1 MDEKM
6 EIRLVN
12 PTEDGFLQRID
23 WNKAELEENVR
34 SIVAAYQGLVY
45 TEDTVSDAKND
56 RAALRKL
63 LNEIEDR
70 RKLVKKKCME
80 PYEVFESDLKDV
92 TALIKEQISIIDGQ
106 VKEYENSVKEE
117 KKARLQDVYAE
128 AIGELA
134 EVLPFERVFEAQY
147 LNVSF
152 KESKAATEIQEKVQR
167 VKSDLAAIDAL
178 DSKYKLNAGELS
190 DEWTEFEFTSYATPS
205 YFYTYFY
212 NYVANTTVY
221 ITDVEIL
228 GYMSAYSESQLTILK
243 DSIESEVK
251 RATAQEGTLSSSI
264 KQNAESITSKVSK
277 GEMGSYITQYYNN
290 VIIAFNKNS
299 KYVQINPG
307 EIAIYNYGVENSKK
321 RAVFDQNGS
330 HYWRDGYY
338 VGKIGTN
345 TLNSDN
351 SKKGLNFDL
360 EWPGAYMTWAAQ
372 DYSGA
377 SSYTM
382 KWTYVQKNKG
392 WSDYTAGR
400 LHAGCDIDMHN
411 WTLRN
416 VSWPDGSI
424 NGTLRFVQIISMN
437 SDGTAGQWS
446 SNCLMQFKNGIL
458 IKGTWYG

>member
-34 SIVAAYQGLVY
+34 SIVAAYQGLAY

-152 KESKAATEIQEKVQR
+152 KESKAATEIREKVQR

-178 DSKYKLNAGELS
+178 DSKYKLNAKDVYVRTLDMSKAMAENARLIK
-190 DEWTEFEFTSYATPS
+190 FEEQMEADRKRK
-205 YFYTYFY
+205 
-212 NYVANTTVY
+212 AEEEEERRRAEAEEHRRQEAER
-221 ITDVEIL
+221 IAAERAKREKALVEQQTQEER
-228 GYMSAYSESQLTILK
+228 ASESGYNTPVPDKTADAESEEPAEKPAEKEVLPEEKKYKATFYAIGTLQQLK
-243 DSIESEVK
+243 DL
-251 RATAQEGTLSSSI
+251 QEYMKEHNI
-264 KQNAESITSKVSK
+264 Q
-277 GEMGSYITQYYNN
+277 
-290 VIIAFNKNS
+290 F
-299 KYVQINPG
+299 
-307 EIAIYNYGVENSKK
+307 
-321 RAVFDQNGS
+321 
-330 HYWRDGYY
+330 
-338 VGKIGTN
+338 GK
-345 TLNSDN
+345 
-351 SKKGLNFDL
+351 
-360 EWPGAYMTWAAQ
+360 
-372 DYSGA
+372 
-377 SSYTM
+377 
-382 KWTYVQKNKG
+382 
-392 WSDYTAGR
+392 AG
-400 LHAGCDIDMHN
+400 
-411 WTLRN
+411 
-416 VSWPDGSI
+416 
-424 NGTLRFVQIISMN
+424 
-437 SDGTAGQWS
+437 
-446 SNCLMQFKNGIL
+446 K
-458 IKGTWYG
+458 

>member
-70 RKLVKKKCME
+70 RKLIKKKCME

-178 DSKYKLNAGELS
+178 DSKYKLNAKDVYVRTLDMSKAMAENARLIK
-190 DEWTEFEFTSYATPS
+190 FEEQMEADRKRKAEEEERRRAEAEERRRQEAERIAAERAEREKALVEQQTQEERTSEAGYDTPVPDKTADAQSEEPAEKPAEKEVLPEEKKYKATFYAIGT
-205 YFYTYFY
+205 
-212 NYVANTTVY
+212 
-221 ITDVEIL
+221 L
-228 GYMSAYSESQLTILK
+228 QQLK
-243 DSIESEVK
+243 DL
-251 RATAQEGTLSSSI
+251 QEYMKEHNI
-264 KQNAESITSKVSK
+264 Q
-277 GEMGSYITQYYNN
+277 
-290 VIIAFNKNS
+290 F
-299 KYVQINPG
+299 
-307 EIAIYNYGVENSKK
+307 
-321 RAVFDQNGS
+321 
-330 HYWRDGYY
+330 
-338 VGKIGTN
+338 GK
-345 TLNSDN
+345 
-351 SKKGLNFDL
+351 
-360 EWPGAYMTWAAQ
+360 
-372 DYSGA
+372 
-377 SSYTM
+377 
-382 KWTYVQKNKG
+382 
-392 WSDYTAGR
+392 AG
-400 LHAGCDIDMHN
+400 
-411 WTLRN
+411 
-416 VSWPDGSI
+416 
-424 NGTLRFVQIISMN
+424 
-437 SDGTAGQWS
+437 
-446 SNCLMQFKNGIL
+446 K
-458 IKGTWYG
+458 

>member
-178 DSKYKLNAGELS
+178 DSKYKLNAKDVYVRTLDMSKAMAENARLIK
-190 DEWTEFEFTSYATPS
+190 FEEQMEADRKRKAEEEERRRQEAERIAAERAEREKALVEQQTQEERTSEAGYDTPVPDKTADAQSEEPAEKPAEKEVLPEEKKYKATFYAIGT
-205 YFYTYFY
+205 
-212 NYVANTTVY
+212 
-221 ITDVEIL
+221 L
-228 GYMSAYSESQLTILK
+228 QQLK
-243 DSIESEVK
+243 DL
-251 RATAQEGTLSSSI
+251 QEYMKEHNI
-264 KQNAESITSKVSK
+264 Q
-277 GEMGSYITQYYNN
+277 
-290 VIIAFNKNS
+290 F
-299 KYVQINPG
+299 
-307 EIAIYNYGVENSKK
+307 
-321 RAVFDQNGS
+321 
-330 HYWRDGYY
+330 
-338 VGKIGTN
+338 GK
-345 TLNSDN
+345 
-351 SKKGLNFDL
+351 
-360 EWPGAYMTWAAQ
+360 
-372 DYSGA
+372 
-377 SSYTM
+377 
-382 KWTYVQKNKG
+382 
-392 WSDYTAGR
+392 AG
-400 LHAGCDIDMHN
+400 
-411 WTLRN
+411 
-416 VSWPDGSI
+416 
-424 NGTLRFVQIISMN
+424 
-437 SDGTAGQWS
+437 
-446 SNCLMQFKNGIL
+446 K
-458 IKGTWYG
+458 

>member
-152 KESKAATEIQEKVQR
+152 KESKAATEIREKVQR

-178 DSKYKLNAGELS
+178 DSKYKLNAKDVYVRTLDMSKAMAENARLIK
-190 DEWTEFEFTSYATPS
+190 FEEQMEADRKRK
-205 YFYTYFY
+205 
-212 NYVANTTVY
+212 AEEEERRRAEAEECRRQEAER
-221 ITDVEIL
+221 IAAERAKREKALVEQQTQEERT
-228 GYMSAYSESQLTILK
+228 SESGYDTPVPDKTADAQSEEPAEKPAEKEVLPEEKKYKATFYAIGTLQQLK
-243 DSIESEVK
+243 DL
-251 RATAQEGTLSSSI
+251 QEYMKEHNI
-264 KQNAESITSKVSK
+264 Q
-277 GEMGSYITQYYNN
+277 
-290 VIIAFNKNS
+290 F
-299 KYVQINPG
+299 
-307 EIAIYNYGVENSKK
+307 
-321 RAVFDQNGS
+321 
-330 HYWRDGYY
+330 
-338 VGKIGTN
+338 GK
-345 TLNSDN
+345 
-351 SKKGLNFDL
+351 
-360 EWPGAYMTWAAQ
+360 
-372 DYSGA
+372 
-377 SSYTM
+377 
-382 KWTYVQKNKG
+382 
-392 WSDYTAGR
+392 AG
-400 LHAGCDIDMHN
+400 
-411 WTLRN
+411 
-416 VSWPDGSI
+416 
-424 NGTLRFVQIISMN
+424 
-437 SDGTAGQWS
+437 
-446 SNCLMQFKNGIL
+446 K
-458 IKGTWYG
+458 

>member
-178 DSKYKLNAGELS
+178 DSKYKLNAKDVYVRTLDMSKAMAENAGLIK
-190 DEWTEFEFTSYATPS
+190 FEEQMEADRKRKAEEEERRRAEAEERRRQEAERIAAERAEREKALVEQQTQEERTSEAGYDTPVPDKTADAQSEEPAEKPAEKEVLPEEKKYKATFYAIGT
-205 YFYTYFY
+205 
-212 NYVANTTVY
+212 
-221 ITDVEIL
+221 L
-228 GYMSAYSESQLTILK
+228 QQLK
-243 DSIESEVK
+243 DL
-251 RATAQEGTLSSSI
+251 QEYMKEHNI
-264 KQNAESITSKVSK
+264 Q
-277 GEMGSYITQYYNN
+277 
-290 VIIAFNKNS
+290 F
-299 KYVQINPG
+299 
-307 EIAIYNYGVENSKK
+307 
-321 RAVFDQNGS
+321 
-330 HYWRDGYY
+330 
-338 VGKIGTN
+338 GK
-345 TLNSDN
+345 
-351 SKKGLNFDL
+351 
-360 EWPGAYMTWAAQ
+360 
-372 DYSGA
+372 
-377 SSYTM
+377 
-382 KWTYVQKNKG
+382 
-392 WSDYTAGR
+392 AG
-400 LHAGCDIDMHN
+400 
-411 WTLRN
+411 
-416 VSWPDGSI
+416 
-424 NGTLRFVQIISMN
+424 
-437 SDGTAGQWS
+437 
-446 SNCLMQFKNGIL
+446 K
-458 IKGTWYG
+458 

>member
-92 TALIKEQISIIDGQ
+92 MALIKEQISIIDGQ

-128 AIGELA
+128 EIGELA

-178 DSKYKLNAGELS
+178 DSKYKLNAKDVYVRTLDMSKAMAENARLIK
-190 DEWTEFEFTSYATPS
+190 FEEQMEADRKRK
-205 YFYTYFY
+205 
-212 NYVANTTVY
+212 AEEEERRRAEAEECRRQEAER
-221 ITDVEIL
+221 IAAERAKREKALVEQQTQEERT
-228 GYMSAYSESQLTILK
+228 SESGYDTPVPDKTADAQSEEPAEKPAEKEVLPEEKKYKATFYAIGTLQQLK
-243 DSIESEVK
+243 DL
-251 RATAQEGTLSSSI
+251 QEYMKEHNI
-264 KQNAESITSKVSK
+264 Q
-277 GEMGSYITQYYNN
+277 
-290 VIIAFNKNS
+290 F
-299 KYVQINPG
+299 
-307 EIAIYNYGVENSKK
+307 
-321 RAVFDQNGS
+321 
-330 HYWRDGYY
+330 
-338 VGKIGTN
+338 GK
-345 TLNSDN
+345 
-351 SKKGLNFDL
+351 
-360 EWPGAYMTWAAQ
+360 
-372 DYSGA
+372 
-377 SSYTM
+377 
-382 KWTYVQKNKG
+382 
-392 WSDYTAGR
+392 AG
-400 LHAGCDIDMHN
+400 
-411 WTLRN
+411 
-416 VSWPDGSI
+416 
-424 NGTLRFVQIISMN
+424 
-437 SDGTAGQWS
+437 
-446 SNCLMQFKNGIL
+446 K
-458 IKGTWYG
+458 

>member
-80 PYEVFESDLKDV
+80 PYDVFESDLKDV

-128 AIGELA
+128 VIGELA

-178 DSKYKLNAGELS
+178 DSKYKLNAKDVYVRTLDMSKAMAENARLIK
-190 DEWTEFEFTSYATPS
+190 FEEQMEAE
-205 YFYTYFY
+205 
-212 NYVANTTVY
+212 ARAEEAEKCRRQEAER
-221 ITDVEIL
+221 IAAERAEREKALVEQQTQEER
-228 GYMSAYSESQLTILK
+228 ASESGYDTPVPDKTADVQSEEPAEKPAEKEVLPEEKKYKATFYAIGTFQQLK
-243 DSIESEVK
+243 DL
-251 RATAQEGTLSSSI
+251 QEYMKEHNI
-264 KQNAESITSKVSK
+264 Q
-277 GEMGSYITQYYNN
+277 
-290 VIIAFNKNS
+290 F
-299 KYVQINPG
+299 
-307 EIAIYNYGVENSKK
+307 
-321 RAVFDQNGS
+321 
-330 HYWRDGYY
+330 
-338 VGKIGTN
+338 GK
-345 TLNSDN
+345 
-351 SKKGLNFDL
+351 
-360 EWPGAYMTWAAQ
+360 
-372 DYSGA
+372 
-377 SSYTM
+377 
-382 KWTYVQKNKG
+382 
-392 WSDYTAGR
+392 AG
-400 LHAGCDIDMHN
+400 
-411 WTLRN
+411 
-416 VSWPDGSI
+416 
-424 NGTLRFVQIISMN
+424 
-437 SDGTAGQWS
+437 
-446 SNCLMQFKNGIL
+446 K
-458 IKGTWYG
+458 

>member
-12 PTEDGFLQRID
+12 PTEDGFLQKID

-117 KKARLQDVYAE
+117 KNARLQDVYTE

-152 KESKAATEIQEKVQR
+152 KESKVATEIQEKIQR

-178 DSKYKLNAGELS
+178 DSKYKLNAKDVYVRTLDMSQAMAENARLIK
-190 DEWTEFEFTSYATPS
+190 FEEQMEADRMRK
-205 YFYTYFY
+205 
-212 NYVANTTVY
+212 AEEEERRR
-221 ITDVEIL
+221 VEAEARAKEAEERRRQEAERIAAERAEREKAL
-228 GYMSAYSESQLTILK
+228 AEQQAQEERASESGYNAPVPDKTADVQSEEPAEKPAEKEALPEEKKYKATFYAIGTLQQLK
-243 DSIESEVK
+243 DL
-251 RATAQEGTLSSSI
+251 QEYMKEHNI
-264 KQNAESITSKVSK
+264 Q
-277 GEMGSYITQYYNN
+277 
-290 VIIAFNKNS
+290 F
-299 KYVQINPG
+299 
-307 EIAIYNYGVENSKK
+307 
-321 RAVFDQNGS
+321 
-330 HYWRDGYY
+330 
-338 VGKIGTN
+338 GK
-345 TLNSDN
+345 
-351 SKKGLNFDL
+351 
-360 EWPGAYMTWAAQ
+360 
-372 DYSGA
+372 
-377 SSYTM
+377 
-382 KWTYVQKNKG
+382 
-392 WSDYTAGR
+392 AG
-400 LHAGCDIDMHN
+400 
-411 WTLRN
+411 
-416 VSWPDGSI
+416 
-424 NGTLRFVQIISMN
+424 
-437 SDGTAGQWS
+437 
-446 SNCLMQFKNGIL
+446 K
-458 IKGTWYG
+458 

>member
-152 KESKAATEIQEKVQR
+152 KESKAATEIREKVQR

-178 DSKYKLNAGELS
+178 DSKYKLNAKDVYVRTLDMSKAMAENARLI
-190 DEWTEFEFTSYATPS
+190 EFEEQMEADRKRK
-205 YFYTYFY
+205 
-212 NYVANTTVY
+212 AEEEERRRAEAEERRRQEAER
-221 ITDVEIL
+221 IAAERAEREKALVEQQTQEERT
-228 GYMSAYSESQLTILK
+228 SESGYDTPVPDKTADAQSEEPAEKPAEKEEEKKYKATFYAIGTLQQLK
-243 DSIESEVK
+243 DL
-251 RATAQEGTLSSSI
+251 QEYMKEHNI
-264 KQNAESITSKVSK
+264 Q
-277 GEMGSYITQYYNN
+277 
-290 VIIAFNKNS
+290 F
-299 KYVQINPG
+299 
-307 EIAIYNYGVENSKK
+307 
-321 RAVFDQNGS
+321 
-330 HYWRDGYY
+330 
-338 VGKIGTN
+338 GK
-345 TLNSDN
+345 
-351 SKKGLNFDL
+351 
-360 EWPGAYMTWAAQ
+360 
-372 DYSGA
+372 
-377 SSYTM
+377 
-382 KWTYVQKNKG
+382 
-392 WSDYTAGR
+392 AG
-400 LHAGCDIDMHN
+400 
-411 WTLRN
+411 
-416 VSWPDGSI
+416 
-424 NGTLRFVQIISMN
+424 
-437 SDGTAGQWS
+437 
-446 SNCLMQFKNGIL
+446 K
-458 IKGTWYG
+458 

>member
-178 DSKYKLNAGELS
+178 DSKYKLNAKDVYVRTLDMSKAMAENARLIK
-190 DEWTEFEFTSYATPS
+190 FEEQMEADRKRKAEEEERRRAEAEERRRQEAERIAAERAEREKALVEQQTQEERTSEAGYDTPVPDKTADAQSEEPAEKPAEKEALPEEKKYKAT
-205 YFYTYFY
+205 FYTIG
-212 NYVANTTVY
+212 T
-221 ITDVEIL
+221 L
-228 GYMSAYSESQLTILK
+228 QQLK
-243 DSIESEVK
+243 DL
-251 RATAQEGTLSSSI
+251 QEYMKEHNI
-264 KQNAESITSKVSK
+264 Q
-277 GEMGSYITQYYNN
+277 
-290 VIIAFNKNS
+290 F
-299 KYVQINPG
+299 
-307 EIAIYNYGVENSKK
+307 
-321 RAVFDQNGS
+321 
-330 HYWRDGYY
+330 
-338 VGKIGTN
+338 GK
-345 TLNSDN
+345 
-351 SKKGLNFDL
+351 
-360 EWPGAYMTWAAQ
+360 
-372 DYSGA
+372 
-377 SSYTM
+377 
-382 KWTYVQKNKG
+382 
-392 WSDYTAGR
+392 AG
-400 LHAGCDIDMHN
+400 
-411 WTLRN
+411 
-416 VSWPDGSI
+416 
-424 NGTLRFVQIISMN
+424 
-437 SDGTAGQWS
+437 
-446 SNCLMQFKNGIL
+446 K
-458 IKGTWYG
+458 

>member
-178 DSKYKLNAGELS
+178 DSKYKLNAKDVYVRTLDMSKAMAENARLIK
-190 DEWTEFEFTSYATPS
+190 FEEQMEADRKRK
-205 YFYTYFY
+205 
-212 NYVANTTVY
+212 AEEEERRRAEAEERRRQEAER
-221 ITDVEIL
+221 IAAERAEREKALVEQQTQEER
-228 GYMSAYSESQLTILK
+228 ASESGYDTPVPDKTADAQSEEPAEKPAEKEVLPEEKKYKATFYAIGTLQQLK
-243 DSIESEVK
+243 DL
-251 RATAQEGTLSSSI
+251 QEYMKEHNI
-264 KQNAESITSKVSK
+264 Q
-277 GEMGSYITQYYNN
+277 
-290 VIIAFNKNS
+290 F
-299 KYVQINPG
+299 
-307 EIAIYNYGVENSKK
+307 
-321 RAVFDQNGS
+321 
-330 HYWRDGYY
+330 
-338 VGKIGTN
+338 GK
-345 TLNSDN
+345 
-351 SKKGLNFDL
+351 
-360 EWPGAYMTWAAQ
+360 
-372 DYSGA
+372 
-377 SSYTM
+377 
-382 KWTYVQKNKG
+382 
-392 WSDYTAGR
+392 AG
-400 LHAGCDIDMHN
+400 
-411 WTLRN
+411 
-416 VSWPDGSI
+416 
-424 NGTLRFVQIISMN
+424 
-437 SDGTAGQWS
+437 
-446 SNCLMQFKNGIL
+446 K
-458 IKGTWYG
+458 

>member
-34 SIVAAYQGLVY
+34 SIVAAYQGLAY

-147 LNVSF
+147 LNASF
-152 KESKAATEIQEKVQR
+152 KESKAATEIREKVQR

-178 DSKYKLNAGELS
+178 DSKYKLNAKDVYVRTLDMSKAMAENARLIK
-190 DEWTEFEFTSYATPS
+190 FEEQMEADRKRK
-205 YFYTYFY
+205 
-212 NYVANTTVY
+212 AEEEERRRAEAEEHRRQEAER
-221 ITDVEIL
+221 IAAERAKREKALVEQQTQEER
-228 GYMSAYSESQLTILK
+228 ASESGYDTPVPDKTADAESEEPAEKPAEKEVLPEEKKYKATFYAIGTLQQLK
-243 DSIESEVK
+243 DL
-251 RATAQEGTLSSSI
+251 QEYMKEHNI
-264 KQNAESITSKVSK
+264 Q
-277 GEMGSYITQYYNN
+277 
-290 VIIAFNKNS
+290 F
-299 KYVQINPG
+299 
-307 EIAIYNYGVENSKK
+307 
-321 RAVFDQNGS
+321 
-330 HYWRDGYY
+330 
-338 VGKIGTN
+338 GK
-345 TLNSDN
+345 
-351 SKKGLNFDL
+351 
-360 EWPGAYMTWAAQ
+360 
-372 DYSGA
+372 
-377 SSYTM
+377 
-382 KWTYVQKNKG
+382 
-392 WSDYTAGR
+392 AG
-400 LHAGCDIDMHN
+400 
-411 WTLRN
+411 
-416 VSWPDGSI
+416 
-424 NGTLRFVQIISMN
+424 
-437 SDGTAGQWS
+437 
-446 SNCLMQFKNGIL
+446 K
-458 IKGTWYG
+458 

>member
-178 DSKYKLNAGELS
+178 DSKYKLNAKDVYVRTLDMSQAMAENARLIK
-190 DEWTEFEFTSYATPS
+190 FEEQMEADRKRK
-205 YFYTYFY
+205 
-212 NYVANTTVY
+212 AEEEERRRAEAEAKEAEERRRQEAER
-221 ITDVEIL
+221 IDAERAEREKALVEQQTQEER
-228 GYMSAYSESQLTILK
+228 ASESGYDTPVPDKTADVQSEEPAEKPAEKEVLPEEKKYKATFYAIGTFQQLK
-243 DSIESEVK
+243 DL
-251 RATAQEGTLSSSI
+251 QEYMKEHNI
-264 KQNAESITSKVSK
+264 Q
-277 GEMGSYITQYYNN
+277 
-290 VIIAFNKNS
+290 F
-299 KYVQINPG
+299 
-307 EIAIYNYGVENSKK
+307 
-321 RAVFDQNGS
+321 
-330 HYWRDGYY
+330 
-338 VGKIGTN
+338 GK
-345 TLNSDN
+345 
-351 SKKGLNFDL
+351 
-360 EWPGAYMTWAAQ
+360 
-372 DYSGA
+372 
-377 SSYTM
+377 
-382 KWTYVQKNKG
+382 
-392 WSDYTAGR
+392 AG
-400 LHAGCDIDMHN
+400 
-411 WTLRN
+411 
-416 VSWPDGSI
+416 
-424 NGTLRFVQIISMN
+424 
-437 SDGTAGQWS
+437 
-446 SNCLMQFKNGIL
+446 K
-458 IKGTWYG
+458 

>member
-128 AIGELA
+128 EIGELA

-178 DSKYKLNAGELS
+178 DSKYKLNAKDVYVRTLDMSKAMAENARLIK
-190 DEWTEFEFTSYATPS
+190 FEEQMEADRKRK
-205 YFYTYFY
+205 
-212 NYVANTTVY
+212 AEEEERAEREKAL
-221 ITDVEIL
+221 VEQQ
-228 GYMSAYSESQLTILK
+228 AQEERASESGYNAPVPDKTADVQSEEPAEKPAEKEALPEEKKYKATFYAIGTLQQLK
-243 DSIESEVK
+243 DL
-251 RATAQEGTLSSSI
+251 QEYMKEHNI
-264 KQNAESITSKVSK
+264 Q
-277 GEMGSYITQYYNN
+277 
-290 VIIAFNKNS
+290 F
-299 KYVQINPG
+299 
-307 EIAIYNYGVENSKK
+307 
-321 RAVFDQNGS
+321 
-330 HYWRDGYY
+330 
-338 VGKIGTN
+338 GK
-345 TLNSDN
+345 
-351 SKKGLNFDL
+351 
-360 EWPGAYMTWAAQ
+360 
-372 DYSGA
+372 
-377 SSYTM
+377 
-382 KWTYVQKNKG
+382 
-392 WSDYTAGR
+392 AG
-400 LHAGCDIDMHN
+400 
-411 WTLRN
+411 
-416 VSWPDGSI
+416 
-424 NGTLRFVQIISMN
+424 
-437 SDGTAGQWS
+437 
-446 SNCLMQFKNGIL
+446 K
-458 IKGTWYG
+458 

>member
-128 AIGELA
+128 EIGELA

-167 VKSDLAAIDAL
+167 VKGDLAAIDAL
-178 DSKYKLNAGELS
+178 DSKYKLNAKDFLNCPLLKDGVFRVDALGTEPVEYTIETGIFDPIIERYVDGSSERQFQFQFGSREFYSMDRLQNIDNSTFYEELA
-190 DEWTEFEFTSYATPS
+190 EW
-205 YFYTYFY
+205 
-212 NYVANTTVY
+212 
-221 ITDVEIL
+221 VEEQSLIGNL
-228 GYMSAYSESQLTILK
+228 PELPEGMSAEE
-243 DSIESEVK
+243 IEV
-251 RATAQEGTLSSSI
+251 LSPGYI
-264 KQNAESITSKVSK
+264 YDGAMKNAR
-277 GEMGSYITQYYNN
+277 Y
-290 VIIAFNKNS
+290 
-299 KYVQINPG
+299 QI
-307 EIAIYNYGVENSKK
+307 S
-321 RAVFDQNGS
+321 
-330 HYWRDGYY
+330 
-338 VGKIGTN
+338 
-345 TLNSDN
+345 L
-351 SKKGLNFDL
+351 
-360 EWPGAYMTWAAQ
+360 
-372 DYSGA
+372 
-377 SSYTM
+377 
-382 KWTYVQKNKG
+382 
-392 WSDYTAGR
+392 R
-400 LHAGCDIDMHN
+400 L
-411 WTLRN
+411 LY
-416 VSWPDGSI
+416 
-424 NGTLRFVQIISMN
+424 
-437 SDGTAGQWS
+437 
-446 SNCLMQFKNGIL
+446 FKEA
-458 IKGTWYG
+458 

>member
-34 SIVAAYQGLVY
+34 SIVAAYQGLAY

-152 KESKAATEIQEKVQR
+152 KESKAATEIREKVQR

-178 DSKYKLNAGELS
+178 DSKYKLNAKDVYVRTLDMSKAMAENARLIK
-190 DEWTEFEFTSYATPS
+190 FEEQMEADRKRK
-205 YFYTYFY
+205 
-212 NYVANTTVY
+212 AEEEERRRAEAEEHRRQEAER
-221 ITDVEIL
+221 IAAERAKREKALVEQQTQEER
-228 GYMSAYSESQLTILK
+228 ASESGYDTPVPDKTADAESEEPAEKPAEKEVLPEEKKYKATFYAIGTLQQLK
-243 DSIESEVK
+243 DL
-251 RATAQEGTLSSSI
+251 QEYMKEHNI
-264 KQNAESITSKVSK
+264 Q
-277 GEMGSYITQYYNN
+277 
-290 VIIAFNKNS
+290 F
-299 KYVQINPG
+299 
-307 EIAIYNYGVENSKK
+307 
-321 RAVFDQNGS
+321 
-330 HYWRDGYY
+330 
-338 VGKIGTN
+338 GK
-345 TLNSDN
+345 
-351 SKKGLNFDL
+351 
-360 EWPGAYMTWAAQ
+360 
-372 DYSGA
+372 
-377 SSYTM
+377 
-382 KWTYVQKNKG
+382 
-392 WSDYTAGR
+392 AG
-400 LHAGCDIDMHN
+400 
-411 WTLRN
+411 
-416 VSWPDGSI
+416 
-424 NGTLRFVQIISMN
+424 
-437 SDGTAGQWS
+437 
-446 SNCLMQFKNGIL
+446 K
-458 IKGTWYG
+458 